1 VEIGAQRP
9 VQTIMDRSIP
19 VGIIGDSLDKAA
31 ANTVTRPIPKSAGAQ
46 IRFLVKHEK
55 GSTRIVAQ
63 RLGISQRTVE
73 RYLKG
78 QIRTPR
84 PELAAKLVAEVR
96 KDWQPRVRERAK
108 RQAATSTGIVIET
121 RARFGFTAAPGTTD
135 DGRIRLITQHL
146 PPDYAARLFDAQAAG
161 ATEQQLQNIAAEG
174 LQEQY
179 FKDRGR
185 RADGLLVEFTDIDYV
200 ELDY

>member
-1 VEIGAQRP
+1 
-9 VQTIMDRSIP
+9 M
-19 VGIIGDSLDKAA
+19 GILGDSLDKAA

-46 IRFLVKHEK
+46 MRFLVRHEK
-55 GSTRIVAQ
+55 GSTRVVAQ

-73 RYLKG
+73 RYIKD
-78 QIRTPR
+78 QIKHPR
-84 PELAAKLVAEVR
+84 KELAARLVAEVA
-96 KDWQPRVRERAK
+96 KDWQPRVRARAK
-108 RQAATSTGIVIET
+108 QQAASTGGIVIET

-146 PPDYAARLFDAQAAG
+146 PPAYAARLFDAQAAG
-161 ATEQQLQNIAAEG
+161 ASEQQLQNIAAEG
-174 LQEQY
+174 LQEIY

-200 ELDY
+200 ELDF